1 MDLSVI
7 IVNYKARDLLLECLA
22 ALAPDLSHLEAE
34 TVMVDN
40 DSRDG
45 AVEAV
50 AGRFPGVRVIAN
62 AENVGYGR
70 AMNQGIRATRG
81 EFVLVTNPDCEPR
94 PGAVRS
100 LLDYLRAHPR
110 VAIVGPSLL
119 REDGAVEHSARG
131 FPDHFTFLF
140 NRYSLLTR
148 LFPNNRFSRRYLL
161 SDWDRRSEREVD
173 WLSGAFMMVRRTAID
188 QVGGFDE
195 AFFMFNE
202 DVDWCRRMKQ
212 AGWANVVVPG
222 AKVLH
227 HVGASRSR
235 VAPRVIVERHR
246 GMIHYFHKHHPTNPV
261 LRALAD
267 ALIMA
272 RAGVMLVG
280 NAFKPAPR
288 ER

>member
-50 AGRFPGVRVIAN
+50 AGRFPGVHVIAN

-70 AMNQGIRATRG
+70 AVNQGIRATRG